1 MGKNISAQKVVG
13 NFRPYI
19 YYIVVE
25 KKSESV
31 SNARAM
37 HYTLRAKNDLK
48 STGNL
53 KILSYNFFK
62 VAHIEKKIT
71 REKKE
76 LVHPKLELLN
86 IVVRTPLFTRL
97 SLFTKSSLDK

>member
-1 MGKNISAQKVVG
+1 MATKIRDLQMMGKNISAQKVVG

-37 HYTLRAKNDLK
+37 HYTLWAKNDLK
-48 STGNL
+48 LAGYL
-53 KILSYNFFK
+53 KILSYNFFI
-62 VAHIEKKIT
+62 VAHIEKKIIT
-71 REKKE
+71 TFE
-76 LVHPKLELLN
+76 
-86 IVVRTPLFTRL
+86 T
-97 SLFTKSSLDK
+97 

>member
-37 HYTLRAKNDLK
+37 H
-48 STGNL
+48 STMG
-53 KILSYNFFK
+53 
-62 VAHIEKKIT
+62 KKGSKT
-71 REKKE
+71 GR
-76 LVHPKLELLN
+76 
-86 IVVRTPLFTRL
+86 
-97 SLFTKSSLDK
+97 

>member
-1 MGKNISAQKVVG
+1 MMGKNISAQKVVG

-37 HYTLRAKNDLK
+37 HYTLWAKNDLK
-48 STGNL
+48 LAGNL
-53 KILSYNFFK
+53 RILSNNFLK
-62 VAHIEKKIT
+62 WPISIENISSP
-71 REKKE
+71 RLN
-76 LVHPKLELLN
+76 LVN
-86 IVVRTPLFTRL
+86 MVVRPF
-97 SLFTKSSLDK
+97 LFTKSSLDKE